1 MAGGH
6 SFRIE
11 LLGTSLTIRSREDQ
25 AYFNRI
31 LWYLEKKVEETKQRT
46 NIVDPIKIAILTNVY
61 IIDELLREK
70 SRNGRDSALDG
81 ESEEMERLTLRMI
94 SEIDDVIG
102 K

>member
-70 SRNGRDSALDG
+70 SRNGRDSPLDG